1 MLPLTPAVGV
11 AEILRVLI
19 LNICNLLGFK
29 LAGKGITSGMR
40 WRVDGSLCCK
50 SWTGHHRGQSISKV
64 GSQGLK
70 FSVCGLGPVTF

>member
-1 MLPLTPAVGV
+1 MLSLKPAVGV
-11 AEILRVLI
+11 AEIVRVLI

-50 SWTGHHRGQSISKV
+50 SWTGHRLGQSMPKV
-64 GSQGLK
+64 GSQGLG
-70 FSVCGLGPVTF
+70 FGA